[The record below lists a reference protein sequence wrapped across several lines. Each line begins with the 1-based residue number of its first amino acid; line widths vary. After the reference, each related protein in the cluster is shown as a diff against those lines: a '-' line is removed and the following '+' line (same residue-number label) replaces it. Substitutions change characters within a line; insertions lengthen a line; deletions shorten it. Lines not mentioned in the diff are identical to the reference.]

1 MPTAVMRETGSWMLM
16 YNHFEYYNQ
25 IFSLSSVLQFTGTD
39 PNGTVRIKTD
49 KNEPKWTCEN
59 TETDFKDYRI
69 GPGGRNTY
77 SVVLGGHNMGLGRVV
92 FI

>member
-1 MPTAVMRETGSWMLM
+1 MLI
-16 YNHFEYYNQ
+16 YNHFEDYNQ

-39 PNGTVRIKTD
+39 PNGSVWIKRT

-69 GPGGRNTY
+69 GPGGLNTY
-77 SVVLGGHNMGLGRVV
+77 SVRLGGGGGHNMGLGRVV